1 MTHSSM
7 WECCEDVAVNE
18 NSLEKDCKRK
28 RADNLEECVRTVWGW
43 GDRNREQAKRD
54 MHTRSSRFVCG
65 GSRARMWPQ
74 SRTSGHFRVQIQ
86 SISGLGVR
94 RWGRI
99 TSCSAR
105 VLYTRNAGSGVS
117 HVAAGVSDII
127 GAKPEATQSR
137 GEPEFSQ
144 SADATAGQRQ
154 AQKSPGVSTAAAAL
168 ESGYTGRQKTATKKK
183 DDGGKEKERCI
194 ATDRHWP

>member
-7 WECCEDVAVNE
+7 WECCEDAAVNE
-18 NSLEKDCKRK
+18 YSLEKDCKRK
-28 RADNLEECVRTVWGW
+28 RADNLEEASEERHAHPFFTIRVWW
-43 GDRNREQAKRD
+43 IPSTDVAAIADKRAFQGTD
-54 MHTRSSRFVCG
+54 SEHKRFGRS
-65 GSRARMWPQ
+65 
-74 SRTSGHFRVQIQ
+74 
-86 SISGLGVR
+86 
-94 RWGRI
+94 
-99 TSCSAR
+99 
-105 VLYTRNAGSGVS
+105 AGSG
-117 HVAAGVSDII
+117 SDII